1 MMASFNFFIPNDSVH
16 FLNGFRAFA
25 ETFTDPIMLISEQG
39 TICYSNKPLQ
49 CMLGYTE
56 DELDQK
62 PIGELL
68 LYVSVDSCSVFEIKN
83 LEPYNERYTLIMPA
97 DIAHKNGFLLPAEV
111 TICPLHTNNATL
123 YVIVCRFPSRSNV
136 KESIDVSVSG
146 KGVSNMPQSG
156 MPASQSHR
164 IIGNSTSIACVR
176 ELIDLIGK
184 TESSVLITGES
195 GTGKELV
202 AESLHAA
209 SRRADRPLV
218 KLNCSALPET
228 LLESE
233 LFGHVKGAFTGA
245 IKDSLGRFKTAD
257 GGTLFLDE
265 IGDVAPAVQSKL
277 LRVLE
282 SQEFNRIGESLP
294 LKVDVRIIA
303 ATNQNLFGLMQQRL
317 FREDLYY
324 RLNVIEIKVPALRER
339 IEDIP
344 LLVKHFLA
352 ILNRKLNK
360 TIEVVSAEVMRF
372 FASHSWPGN
381 VRELAHAIE
390 HACVVCQDEVICLHH
405 LPPELQKRRVLADL
419 LPEQTEVMEAE
430 RLHEVLIRTGG
441 NKARAARVLRIDRK
455 TLYRRIKKYNTFQLN
470 K

>member
-1 MMASFNFFIPNDSVH
+1 MMASYNFFNPNDSAH
-16 FLNGFRAFA
+16 FLNGFLAFA
-25 ETFTDPIMLISEQG
+25 ETFTDPIMVISEQG

-49 CMLGYTE
+49 CMLGYTD

-68 LYVSVDSCSVFEIKN
+68 AYLSVDSCRVIENKN
-83 LEPYNERYTLIMPA
+83 LEPFNERYTVIMPA

-123 YVIVCRFPSRSNV
+123 FVVVCRFLARSNV
-136 KESIDVSVSG
+136 KESIDVSVAGEGISD
-146 KGVSNMPQSG
+146 VSQSG
-156 MPASQSHR
+156 MPASHI

-176 ELIDLIGK
+176 ELIDLVGK

-233 LFGHVKGAFTGA
+233 LFGYVKGSFTGA
-245 IKDSLGRFKTAD
+245 IKDSFGRFKAAD

-265 IGDVAPAVQSKL
+265 IGDVVPAVQSKL

-294 LKVDVRIIA
+294 MKVDVRIIA
-303 ATNQNLFGLMQQRL
+303 ATNQNLPGLMQQRL

-344 LLVKHFLA
+344 LLVKHFLG

-360 TIEVVSAEVMRF
+360 TIEAVSDEVMKF

-419 LPEQTEVMEAE
+419 LPEQTGVMEAD
-430 RLHEVLIRTGG
+430 RLHEFLIRTGG
-441 NKARAARVLRIDRK
+441 NKARAARVLGIDRK
-455 TLYRRIKKYNTFQLN
+455 TLYRRIKKHNTFSVI
-470 K
+470 

>member
-1 MMASFNFFIPNDSVH
+1 MASYNYFNPNNSAH
-16 FLNGFRAFA
+16 FLNGFLAFA
-25 ETFTDPIMLISEQG
+25 ETFTDPIMVISEQG

-49 CMLGYTE
+49 CMLGYTD

-62 PIGELL
+62 PIVEMLSYL
-68 LYVSVDSCSVFEIKN
+68 SIDSCRVIENKN
-83 LEPYNERYTLIMPA
+83 LEPYNERYTVIMPA
-97 DIAHKNGFLLPAEV
+97 DIAHKNGVFLPAEV
-111 TICPLHTNNATL
+111 TICPLHTTNATL
-123 YVIVCRFPSRSNV
+123 FVVVCRFVARSNI
-136 KESIDVSVSG
+136 KESIDVSFAAKGLSEVS
-146 KGVSNMPQSG
+146 QSG
-156 MPASQSHR
+156 VPANHR

-176 ELIDLIGK
+176 ELIDLVGK

-233 LFGHVKGAFTGA
+233 LFGYVKGSFTGA
-245 IKDSLGRFKTAD
+245 IKDSFGRFKAAD

-265 IGDVAPAVQSKL
+265 IGDVVPAVQSKL

-294 LKVDVRIIA
+294 MKVDVRIIA
-303 ATNQNLFGLMQQRL
+303 ATNQNLPGLMQQRL

-344 LLVKHFLA
+344 LLVKHFLG

-360 TIEVVSAEVMRF
+360 TIGAVSDEVMKF
-372 FASHSWPGN
+372 FASHSW
-381 VRELAHAIE
+381 RECPVNWHMPLNMLVLFAKMKSFASIISPRSCKKDGFWLICYLRRQE
-390 HACVVCQDEVICLHH
+390 LWKPTGFTKSLLEPVVTRPVPHGYW
-405 LPPELQKRRVLADL
+405 EL
-419 LPEQTEVMEAE
+419 
-430 RLHEVLIRTGG
+430 TG
-441 NKARAARVLRIDRK
+441 KHCIVA
-455 TLYRRIKKYNTFQLN
+455 
-470 K
+470 